1 MKIGSN
7 LEKIITKMISAK
19 NCTNSESFNG
29 FARGR
34 RIDWRDPMDTPTYR
48 RFFLHVSE
56 NDPFYYSPMNLYQ
69 KFTRYTPID
78 DIILFLL
85 QQLQLSCLFFH

>member
-19 NCTNSESFNG
+19 NCTNPESFNG

-34 RIDWRDPMDTPTYR
+34 RIDWRDPMDTPLDYV
-48 RFFLHVSE
+48 FH
-56 NDPFYYSPMNLYQ
+56 
-69 KFTRYTPID
+69 ID
-78 DIILFLL
+78 ESLAINFKKVISNKRLM
-85 QQLQLSCLFFH
+85 